1 MGFDVDNSDWVLRQV
16 EEKSMEE
23 ERRVNAVIVGW
34 SDEGDRYI
42 GVDEERDA
50 QLFYYFIKSERSPDE
65 DPLLVWISGGPGC
78 SVFSAVA
85 YEIGPLHFD
94 VKEYKGELP
103 TLVRHPYS
111 WTKWLDDHPQF
122 FLNPLYIGGDS
133 YSGKVVPIITLEIVK
148 DSVNQTNRQIFRGYV
163 AGNPFSDARFD
174 DNSFVAYSFGMGL
187 ISKELY
193 KSYGFSLSYY
203 WANSDTVREA
213 LHVQKDTVEEWVRCD
228 FAVPY
233 VKDVPSSIPYHH
245 ILTTR
250 GYRAL
255 VYNGDHDLSVTHVG
269 TQAWIKSLNFPIVDD
284 WRPWSVDGQV
294 AGYTRSFANN
304 LTFALVKGGGHTSP
318 EDRPKECYNMF
329 ERWIAHKPLYSLDA
343 RTGTWK

>member
-1 MGFDVDNSDWVLRQV
+1 
-16 EEKSMEE
+16 
-23 ERRVNAVIVGW
+23 
-34 SDEGDRYI
+34 
-42 GVDEERDA
+42 
-50 QLFYYFIKSERSPDE
+50 
-65 DPLLVWISGGPGC
+65 
-78 SVFSAVA
+78 
-85 YEIGPLHFD
+85 
-94 VKEYKGELP
+94 
-103 TLVRHPYS
+103 
-111 WTKWLDDHPQF
+111 
-122 FLNPLYIGGDS
+122 
-133 YSGKVVPIITLEIVK
+133 
-148 DSVNQTNRQIFRGYV
+148 
-163 AGNPFSDARFD
+163 
-174 DNSFVAYSFGMGL
+174 MGL

-193 KSYGFSLSYY
+193 KSAKKSCAGQYAKPNNSQCVHDVAAINKCISGLSKNHILEPKCEMVSPHPRQRRSLVDQSLELVSPPSIPDIKCHRSYGFLLSYY
-203 WANSDTVREA
+203 WANNDTVREA
-213 LHVQKDTVEEWVRCD
+213 LHVQRDTVEEWVRCD

-255 VYNGDHDLSVTHVG
+255 VYSGDHDLSVNHVG

-329 ERWIAHKPLYSLDA
+329 ERWIAHKPL
-343 RTGTWK
+343 